1 MTTVKKFKA
10 AGVLG
15 GSMLAAI
22 TSSLCCIGPLVA
34 GALGAGGFAGSALFE
49 KWRPWF
55 LLLTF
60 ASLAWAWYLTYRK
73 PLAACGEGTSCLDGA
88 ASLKWSKAALWV
100 VTGFVLIAAAF
111 PVVSSAF
118 SRGHGQACCA
128 AAAATGGK
136 DAKNQTGVEPS
147 IPKETR

>member
-73 PLAACGEGTSCLDGA
+73 PLA
-88 ASLKWSKAALWV
+88 WSKAALWV